1 MKTKKLAAP
10 FQCETPIAVV
20 GGTGGNGGSGGGKC
34 DR

>member
-10 FQCETPIAVV
+10 LQCETPIAVA
-20 GGTGGNGGSGGGKC
+20 GGDNGGGSGGKC